1 MLAVDQAV
9 EALIKKSFVRCDSV
23 LVSLDL
29 AHNMVS
35 VEDIRALYNAPP
47 ADNSAMDGYAYC
59 LKDAVSAKFSLPIS
73 QRITAGSEAL
83 PLISGT
89 AARIFTGA
97 EIPLGADTVAIQE
110 LCEEE
115 LGLVQLD
122 GSAVR
127 GDNIRKRG
135 QDVEF
140 DDVIIP
146 AGKKIKPAELGLLA
160 AQGYTE
166 VLVYRPLRIGVLST
180 GDELVEPGNTL
191 GPGKI
196 YNSNSPM
203 LAGLIRDLEM
213 EFVNLGC
220 VLDKPSK
227 IKNALLKA
235 CNDVD
240 VILTAGGVSVGEED
254 HVRSAVDELGEVE
267 FWKVAI
273 KPGKP
278 IAFGHVKGIPFVGL
292 PGNPASVFVT
302 FMVLARPFLMSC
314 QGEKKAKLPVV
325 QARALFDRLGDSRE
339 AYLRGRLITDGDG
352 LGVEIYPNQSSGVLA
367 SVSWGDVLVK
377 QKIHQDINFN
387 DLLDVIVY

>member
-9 EALIKKSFVRCDSV
+9 EALIKKSLVRCDSV

-110 LCEEE
+110 LCEEK
-115 LGLVQLD
+115 LGMVHLD
-122 GSAVR
+122 RSAVA
-127 GDNIRKRG
+127 GANIRKCG
-135 QDVEF
+135 QDVTF
-140 DDVIIP
+140 SDVIIP
-146 AGKKIKPAELGLLA
+146 AGTKIKPAELGLLA
-160 AQGYTE
+160 SQGYTN
-166 VLVYRPLRIGVLST
+166 VLVYRPIKVGVLST
-180 GDELVEPGNTL
+180 GDELVEPGTNL
-191 GPGKI
+191 GLGKI
-196 YNSNSPM
+196 YNSNSSM
-203 LAGLIRDLEM
+203 LGGLIRDLGM
-213 EFVNLGC
+213 EFVDLGC
-220 VLDKPSK
+220 IKDKPNETK
-227 IKNALLKA
+227 DALLKA
-235 CNDVD
+235 CDEVD

-254 HVRSAVDELGEVE
+254 HVRSAVDELGEIE

-278 IAFGHVKGIPFVGL
+278 IAFGHVQGVPFVGL

-302 FMVLARPFLMSC
+302 FIILARPFLLGC
-314 QGEKKAKLPVV
+314 QGAKNPKTPLV
-325 QARALFDRLGDSRE
+325 QAKALFNRAGESRE
-339 AYLRGRLITDGDG
+339 VYLRGRLIAAGKT
-352 LGVEIYPNQSSGVLA
+352 LGIEIHPNQSSGVLS

-377 QKIHQDINFN
+377 QKIHQDISFN